1 MHETTKMGFSEQK
14 HWVGP
19 LFLKLPLDDIK
30 LDSMGAIVSKE
41 LSGEEMSWWRGVE
54 LGFLNLRVS
63 LWRSN

>member
-41 LSGEEMSWWRGVE
+41 LSSWRGDEFVA
-54 LGFLNLRVS
+54 
-63 LWRSN
+63 RS

>member
-41 LSGEEMSWWRGVE
+41 LSSWRGVE

-63 LWRSN
+63 LWMSN